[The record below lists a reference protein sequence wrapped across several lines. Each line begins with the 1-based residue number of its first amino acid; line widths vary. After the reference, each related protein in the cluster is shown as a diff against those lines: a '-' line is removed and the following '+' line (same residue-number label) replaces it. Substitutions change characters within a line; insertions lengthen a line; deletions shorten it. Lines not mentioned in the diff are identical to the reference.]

1 MMKMHPTRFAG
12 VLFLTLA
19 LTFSPF
25 LVGSAEAARISLIRD
40 AEIENTIETYA
51 TPLFKAAGL
60 DADAVRVH
68 IVKDPSLNAFVAG
81 GMNLFLNTGLLL
93 AAKSPGQIIGVIAHE
108 TGHIVGGHLARTEEA
123 LRGASTLAIL
133 SYVLGAAAAA
143 AGSGAG
149 ASAIIMGSQGVAR
162 QTMLNY
168 TRSQERA
175 ADQFAVTVLD
185 RTHQSAEGLASFLE
199 LLSNQEALLSFRRDP
214 YLRTHPLTM
223 ERIAFIRHHVETSPY
238 SANKPPAEW
247 VAKFKRMQG
256 KLFGFLK
263 PAAQTFARYPK
274 SDRSVEAR
282 YARAVAN
289 FRRGDLDGGPVE
301 INSLLAEY
309 PDDPYFHEL
318 KGQMLFEN
326 GHVAEAVAPYR
337 RAVELAPDIPLLR
350 AGLARVLIET
360 GKSEA
365 LSEAASNLEDAVRR
379 DPRMPRAWRL
389 LAIAYG
395 RTGKPGASA
404 LASAEFTFR
413 VGRYG
418 DAITFAKRAIKRLP
432 AGSPRELRAED
443 IQGAAQRAIKKKREK
458 D

>member
-1 MMKMHPTRFAG
+1 MMKTRPTRFAEIF
-12 VLFLTLA
+12 FLTLA
-19 LTFSPF
+19 LTFSP
-25 LVGSAEAARISLIRD
+25 LLAGPAEAARISLIRD

-60 DADAVRVH
+60 DAEAVRVH
-68 IVKDPSLNAFVAG
+68 IVRDSSLNAFVAG

-93 AAKSPGQIIGVIAHE
+93 AAETPGQIIGVIAHE

-133 SYVLGAAAAA
+133 SYVLGAAVVA

-149 ASAIIMGSQGVAR
+149 AGAVILGSQGVAQ

-168 TRSQERA
+168 TRTQERA

-185 RTHQSAEGLASFLE
+185 RTHQSAEGLARFLE
-199 LLSNQEALLSFRRDP
+199 VLSNQEALLSLRQDP
-214 YLRTHPLTM
+214 YLRTHPLTI
-223 ERIAFIRHHVETSPY
+223 ERITFIRHHVETSPY

-263 PAAQTFARYPK
+263 PAAQTFARYPE

-282 YARAVAN
+282 YARAVAH
-289 FRRGDLDGGPVE
+289 FRRGDLDAGLAE
-301 INSLLAEY
+301 IDSLLAKS

-337 RAVELAPDIPLLR
+337 RAVALAPDVPLLR
-350 AGLARVLIET
+350 AGLAQALIET
-360 GKSEA
+360 GKDEA
-365 LSEAASNLEDAVRR
+365 LAEAASNLEAAVRR

-418 DAITFAKRAIKRLP
+418 DAVAFAKRALKHLP
-432 AGSPRELRAED
+432 AGSPGALRAED
-443 IQGAAQRAIKKKREK
+443 VQSAAKLALQKRHEEG
-458 D
+458 

>member
-1 MMKMHPTRFAG
+1 MLKTRPTHLAEVF
-12 VLFLTLA
+12 FLTLA
-19 LTFSPF
+19 LILSPF
-25 LVGSAEAARISLIRD
+25 FAGSAEAARISLIRD
-40 AEIENTIETYA
+40 AEIENTIATYA

-68 IVKDPSLNAFVAG
+68 IVNDPSLNAFVAG

-93 AAKSPGQIIGVIAHE
+93 AAEEPGQIIGVIAHE
-108 TGHIVGGHLARTEEA
+108 TGHIAGGHLARTEEA

-133 SYVLGAAAAA
+133 SYILGAAVVA

-149 ASAIIMGSQGVAR
+149 AGAVVLGTQGVAR

-185 RTHQSAEGLASFLE
+185 RTHQSAAGLARFLE
-199 LLSNQEALLSFRRDP
+199 ILSNQEALLSLSQDP
-214 YLRTHPLTM
+214 YLRTHPLTI
-223 ERIAFIRHHVETSPY
+223 ERITFIRHHVETSPY

-263 PAAQTFARYPK
+263 PAAQTFARYPE

-282 YARAVAN
+282 YARAVAQ
-289 FRRGDLDGGPVE
+289 FRRGDLEAGLAE
-301 INSLLAEY
+301 IDSLLAEY

-337 RAVELAPDIPLLR
+337 RAVSLAPDAPLLR
-350 AGLARVLIET
+350 AGLAQALIET
-360 GKSEA
+360 GKDAA
-365 LSEAASNLEDAVRR
+365 LAEAARNLEAAVRR
-379 DPRMPRAWRL
+379 DPQMPRAWRL

-395 RTGKPGASA
+395 RTGKPGDSA
-404 LASAEFTFR
+404 LASAEFAFR

-418 DAITFAKRAIKRLP
+418 DAVTFAKRAIKHLP
-432 AGSPRELRAED
+432 AGSPGALRAED
-443 IQGAAQRAIKKKREK
+443 IEGAAKRALKTKRDK
-458 D
+458 G